1 MQFLPDKSSILL
13 ISLDISLKLNKLI
26 LESITEVWFLSF
38 NQISFF
44 QINLKF
50 KIVFIFIEN
59 NRFWFTYNHSDQR
72 VLFELLYKN
81 NYKQVN
87 QSYYVKLEECLCIES
102 KPRRLVLKSGFNI
115 KNIKRTR
122 SIFGE
127 IDFSKRTT
135 KRSL

>member
-1 MQFLPDKSSILL
+1 MEFLPDKSSILL
-13 ISLDISLKLNKLI
+13 ISPDISLKLNKLI
-26 LESITEVWFLSF
+26 LESLTEVWFLSF

-127 IDFSKRTT
+127 IDFSKRAT
-135 KRSL
+135 